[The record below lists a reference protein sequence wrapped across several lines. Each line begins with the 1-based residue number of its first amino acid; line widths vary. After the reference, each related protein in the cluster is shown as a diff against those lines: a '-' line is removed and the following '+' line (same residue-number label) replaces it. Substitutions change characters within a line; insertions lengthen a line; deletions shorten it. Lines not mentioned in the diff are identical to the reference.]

1 MLQRLLNILGWLGT
15 ALVFVAVAMRWLK
28 PEWAQYA
35 IWIAWSGLGGVLL
48 YTAGQWREIA
58 AMFTRTFHSG
68 FWTLASGG
76 AKLKNSQNK

>member
-35 IWIAWSGLGGVLL
+35 IWMAWGGLGGVLL

-58 AMFTRTFHSG
+58 AMFTRR
-68 FWTLASGG
+68 
-76 AKLKNSQNK
+76 